1 MAQLSIFIVFFAG
14 LVMAPAT
21 FADATPFQTTKTSSS
36 AAHISEVVIYS
47 ASWCVHCAK
56 AKAYLTKRDIKY
68 QEISIETDAGLASL
82 ANIGGQGVPLLLIG
96 NHMVQGFSS
105 GKYDEFFANL
115 Q

>member
-1 MAQLSIFIVFFAG
+1 MAQISSLIVLMVG
-14 LVMAPAT
+14 LFMAPAI
-21 FADATPFQTTKTSSS
+21 FAEATPFQNTKTSSS
-36 AAHISEVVIYS
+36 AAHLSEVVIYS
-47 ASWCVHCAK
+47 ASWCGYCAK
-56 AKAYLTKRDIKY
+56 AKAYLTKKDIKY